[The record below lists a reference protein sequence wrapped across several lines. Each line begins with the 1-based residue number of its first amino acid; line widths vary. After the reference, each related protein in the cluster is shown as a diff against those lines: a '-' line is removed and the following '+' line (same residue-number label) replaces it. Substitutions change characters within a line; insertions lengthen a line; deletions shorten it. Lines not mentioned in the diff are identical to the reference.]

1 MHSCIASDSE
11 YIIFSER
18 DRRSHDLPFL
28 ITREIRNASRQDA
41 TMQLHANRAA
51 PAAKATDFLII

>member
-1 MHSCIASDSE
+1 MHSCIASGSE
-11 YIIFSER
+11 CIIFSEH

-28 ITREIRNASRQDA
+28 ITGDTRSAIRQDA

-51 PAAKATDFLII
+51 PAAKADYS